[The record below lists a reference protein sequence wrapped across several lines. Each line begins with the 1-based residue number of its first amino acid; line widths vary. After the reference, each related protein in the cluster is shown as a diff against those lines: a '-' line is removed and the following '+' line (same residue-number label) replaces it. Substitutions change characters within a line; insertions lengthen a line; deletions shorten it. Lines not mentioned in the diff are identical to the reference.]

1 MTFYPDFKVTT
12 FVNIEYLRYDP
23 RQSHSY
29 YRTSIGSH
37 MRSIAWWQFQWPW
50 RTANPVFKVMAF
62 LKSIISNALRFT
74 DSFYRT
80 LIGNHTESIEWSTF
94 TWAAQPGCVGGGQC
108 PSHFWD
114 QRGTGGYRGTV
125 QWKWSLLLQQTIFI
139 QYCTSDW
146 ISTPLTLVDT
156 CQVNDIW
163 KDGLSRV
170 STVHPHWTAALFKST
185 CQRAHVAVNWLS
197 MSVSRTYLP
206 NIFGL

>member
-1 MTFYPDFKVTT
+1 MEWYHCKRPWVTFYPDFKVTT

-114 QRGTGGYRGTV
+114 QRGTGGIEGRSNENDLCFYSRQSLFSTV
-125 QWKWSLLLQQTIFI
+125 QVTEFQL
-139 QYCTSDW
+139 
-146 ISTPLTLVDT
+146 P
-156 CQVNDIW
+156 
-163 KDGLSRV
+163 
-170 STVHPHWTAALFKST
+170 
-185 CQRAHVAVNWLS
+185 WL
-197 MSVSRTYLP
+197 
-206 NIFGL
+206 